1 MHAIEKVAACE
12 SKFVHVSGV
21 ERKTRYTAHS
31 SAERDFKIFS
41 GIDRIQAA
49 DRAINENLEAIK
61 KEALAGRQTMKMVQT
76 NIAYI
81 QSCIFAFPQL

>member
-1 MHAIEKVAACE
+1 
-12 SKFVHVSGV
+12 VHVSGV
-21 ERKTRYTAHS
+21 ERKTRYTALS
-31 SAERDFKIFS
+31 SAERDLKIFS

-76 NIAYI
+76 NIACI
-81 QSCIFAFPQL
+81 QSCNLAFPQL